1 MGVVASGGRAK
12 SVYTEGGGE
21 EAPLSTM
28 GEVASGGREQ
38 SLFTEQTAEEAPLST
53 IGVVTS
59 GGRIKS
65 VSIERREVEAQL
77 STIGV
82 VASGERAKSVY
93 TEGGEEEALLSTMG
107 VVASGGRA
115 KSVYTE
121 GGEEEASFLKR
132 EAEALL
138 STMGVVVLDGTE
150 GGTSVSI
157 DSGRV
162 GVPST
167 KGGTE
172 QVAPLESDEA
182 TGKNEGSPARDEYR
196 SRRCVDVLFSNI
208 WGFKEAEGVPSV
220 SRDAGREGVP
230 STKGGAEQVAT
241 LESEE
246 PIGKNEG
253 STARDEYRSSRCVE
267 VLFCNIWGF
276 KEAEGVPSVSRDAGR
291 EDVPST
297 KGETEQVA
305 TLGTDDIVGKNEGS
319 TTRGGNRSNRDV
331 DVLFSNIWGFK
342 EAEGVPSV
350 SRDAGREGVPSTKGG
365 TEQVATLE
373 SDEAIG
379 KNEGSTARGEYR
391 SNRDVDALFCK
402 IWGFKE
408 AEGVPSVSRDA
419 GREGVPSTKGETEQ
433 VATLG
438 TDEIVGK
445 NEGSTAR
452 GGNRSNRDVDVLF
465 SNIWGFKEAEG
476 VPSVSRDAGR
486 EGVPSTKG
494 GTEQV
499 ATLESDEAIGKN
511 EGSTARGEY
520 RSNRDVDA
528 LFSKI
533 WGFKEAEGVPSV
545 SRDAGREGVPS
556 TKGETEQVA
565 TLGTDEIVGK
575 NEGSTAR
582 GGNRSNRDV
591 DVLFSNIWGF
601 KEAEAV
607 PSVSRDAVREGVPS
621 TKGGTEQV
629 ATLESDEVIGKNE
642 GSTAREGYRSNRDV
656 DVLFC
661 NIWGFKEEEGVP
673 SVSRDAGREG
683 LPSTKW
689 VTEQVAPLESDEAI
703 GKNEGSTARE
713 GYRSNR
719 DVDVLFCNIWGFKEA
734 EGVPSVS
741 RDAGREDVPSTKGE
755 TEQVATLESDEVI
768 GKNEGSTAR
777 EGYRS
782 NRDVDVLFS
791 NIWGFKEA
799 EGVPSVSRDAVREG
813 VPSTKGG
820 TEQVA
825 TLESDEVIG
834 KNEGSTAREGYRSN
848 RDVDVL
854 FCNIW
859 GFKEAE
865 GVPSVSRDAG
875 REGVQSTKG
884 GTEQVATLES
894 DEVIGKNEGSTARE
908 GYRSNRDVD
917 VLFCNIW
924 GFKEEEGVPSVSRDA
939 GREDVPSTKG
949 ETEQVATLGTD
960 EIVGKNEGSTARGG
974 NRSNRDVDVL
984 FSNIW
989 GFKEAEGVPSVSRD
1003 AVREGV
1009 PSTKGGTEQVAT
1021 LESDEAIGKNE
1032 GSTARFQPDPT
1043 SARDVAIHGTGLKN
1057 ASPLTRHVSS

>member
-1 MGVVASGGRAK
+1 MVTSSKGGTEESVIVKKHTEASSDGEASL
-12 SVYTEGGGE
+12 SVTEGAGTQRLEAEGIPSVSRDAGREDVPSTKEGTEQVALLESEEPIGKNEGSTARDEYRSSRCVEVVFCNIWGFKEAEGVPSVSRDAGREDVPFTKEGTEQVAKFKSE
-21 EAPLSTM
+21 EAIGKNEGSTARDEYRSSRCV
-28 GEVASGGREQ
+28 EV
-38 SLFTEQTAEEAPLST
+38 LFSNIWGFKEAE
-53 IGVVTS
+53 GVP
-59 GGRIKS
+59 S
-65 VSIERREVEAQL
+65 VSRNA
-77 STIGV
+77 
-82 VASGERAKSVY
+82 
-93 TEGGEEEALLSTMG
+93 
-107 VVASGGRA
+107 GR
-115 KSVYTE
+115 
-121 GGEEEASFLKR
+121 G
-132 EAEALL
+132 
-138 STMGVVVLDGTE
+138 D
-150 GGTSVSI
+150 
-157 DSGRV
+157 
-162 GVPST
+162 VPST

-172 QVAPLESDEA
+172 QVATLESDEVI
-182 TGKNEGSPARDEYR
+182 GKNEGSTAREGYR
-196 SRRCVDVLFSNI
+196 SNRGVEVLFSNR

-230 STKGGAEQVAT
+230 STKWVTEQVAP
-241 LESEE
+241 LESDEATGKNE
-246 PIGKNEG
+246 GSTARDEYRSSRCVEVLFSNRWGFKEAGVPSVSRDAGREGVPSTKRGTEQVALLESDKVIGKNEG
-253 STARDEYRSSRCVE
+253 FTARDEYRSSRCVE

-291 EDVPST
+291 E
-297 KGETEQVA
+297 
-305 TLGTDDIVGKNEGS
+305 
-319 TTRGGNRSNRDV
+319 
-331 DVLFSNIWGFK
+331 
-342 EAEGVPSV
+342 
-350 SRDAGREGVPSTKGG
+350 GVPSTKGG
-365 TEQVATLE
+365 TEQVARLE
-373 SDEAIG
+373 SEEAIG

-391 SNRDVDALFCK
+391 SNRDVDA
-402 IWGFKE
+402 
-408 AEGVPSVSRDA
+408 
-419 GREGVPSTKGETEQ
+419 
-433 VATLG
+433 
-438 TDEIVGK
+438 
-445 NEGSTAR
+445 
-452 GGNRSNRDVDVLF
+452 LF

-556 TKGETEQVA
+556 TKGGTEQVATLESDEVIGKNEGSTAREGYRSNRDVDALFSKIWGFKEAEGVPSVSRDAGREGVPPTKGETEQVA

-601 KEAEAV
+601 KEAEGV

-719 DVDVLFCNIWGFKEA
+719 DVDVLFCNIWGFKGAEGVPAVSRDAGREGVPSTKGETEQVATLGTDDIVGKNEGSTTRGGNRSNRDVDVLFSNIWGFKEA

-741 RDAGREDVPSTKGE
+741 RDAGREGVPSTKGG

-799 EGVPSVSRDAVREG
+799 EGVPSVSRDAG
-813 VPSTKGG
+813 
-820 TEQVA
+820 
-825 TLESDEVIG
+825 
-834 KNEGSTAREGYRSN
+834 
-848 RDVDVL
+848 
-854 FCNIW
+854 
-859 GFKEAE
+859 
-865 GVPSVSRDAG
+865 
-875 REGVQSTKG
+875 
-884 GTEQVATLES
+884 
-894 DEVIGKNEGSTARE
+894 
-908 GYRSNRDVD
+908 
-917 VLFCNIW
+917 
-924 GFKEEEGVPSVSRDA
+924 
-939 GREDVPSTKG
+939 
-949 ETEQVATLGTD
+949 
-960 EIVGKNEGSTARGG
+960 
-974 NRSNRDVDVL
+974 
-984 FSNIW
+984 
-989 GFKEAEGVPSVSRD
+989 
-1003 AVREGV
+1003 REGV

-1032 GSTARFQPDPT
+1032 GSTAREGYKSNRGVEVLFSNIWGFKEAEGVP
-1043 SARDVAIHGTGLKN
+1043 SVSRDAGREGVPSTKWVTEQVAPLESEEAIGKN
-1057 ASPLTRHVSS
+1057 EGSTVRYGYRSNRGALEAVSSEVLGRRLESKAGAEDVSVLPEGWMMHTEEVLCPEGGGRSDRGPEVLVSSG